1 MERKVLSLLVANQ
14 FGVLTRVS
22 NLFGQRGFNI
32 DSLAV
37 GETENPRFSRIT
49 ITTHGNEAIINQIK
63 LQLAKL
69 EDVKNVMEIPQ
80 EQLFIREVVLVKCEP
95 LHTDPGLPAC
105 GGGLWGTLSDHRGRR
120 LCRRADRYA
129 RQHQLFHRRAAG
141 IPHTGDQPY
150 RRCGAAAVKRN
161 GILTHP
167 AFI

>member
-32 DSLAV
+32 DTLAV

-69 EDVKNVMEIPQ
+69 EDVKNVLEIPQ
-80 EQLFIREVVLVKCEP
+80 DQLFIREVVLIKCEP
-95 LHTDPGLPAC
+95 KESQIAAFLHAVEDFGGRCQIIEGSHYIVELTDTTDSINYFIEELREYHITEISRT
-105 GGGLWGTLSDHRGRR
+105 GGVALQLSKETV
-120 LCRRADRYA
+120 Y
-129 RQHQLFHRRAAG
+129 
-141 IPHTGDQPY
+141 
-150 RRCGAAAVKRN
+150 
-161 GILTHP
+161 
-167 AFI
+167 